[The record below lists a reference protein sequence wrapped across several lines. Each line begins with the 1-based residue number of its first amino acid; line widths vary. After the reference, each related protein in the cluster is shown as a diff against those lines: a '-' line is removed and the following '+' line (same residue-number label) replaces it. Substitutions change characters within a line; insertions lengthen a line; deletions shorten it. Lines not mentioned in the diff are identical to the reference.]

1 MGVFAIGCVLK
12 TRPHGTSVLL
22 ELKQNL
28 LLSPCEANLFLYGYD
43 GIFNFLGILG
53 TVVIQGPESF
63 DIFQGH
69 SKATMLLIINNA
81 RQGILSSFFFK
92 CADTILKKYSST
104 VVTIFTG
111 FASAALF
118 GHTLTINYMLG
129 ISIVFISM
137 YQFFSPLSDVKEE
150 ENGVLELESVKKTD
164 RLEDSNFID
173 VTACANEEVNTVK
186 HRIQT
191 CNEFVVK
198 KQKLVFGGRELSR
211 NNSLV

>member
-1 MGVFAIGCVLK
+1 MFQ
-12 TRPHGTSVLL
+12 
-22 ELKQNL
+22 KQK
-28 LLSPCEANLFLYGYD
+28 SFYHFPDNLFLYGYD

-53 TVVIQGPESF
+53 TVVIQ
-63 DIFQGH
+63 
-69 SKATMLLIINNA
+69 
-81 RQGILSSFFFK
+81 
-92 CADTILKKYSST
+92 DTILKKYSYT
-104 VVTIFTG
+104 VATIFTG

-191 CNEFVVK
+191 CNGFVVK
-198 KQKLVFGGRELSR
+198 K
-211 NNSLV
+211 

>member
-1 MGVFAIGCVLK
+1 
-12 TRPHGTSVLL
+12 
-22 ELKQNL
+22 
-28 LLSPCEANLFLYGYD
+28 
-43 GIFNFLGILG
+43 
-53 TVVIQGPESF
+53 
-63 DIFQGH
+63 
-69 SKATMLLIINNA
+69 
-81 RQGILSSFFFK
+81 
-92 CADTILKKYSST
+92 
-104 VVTIFTG
+104 
-111 FASAALF
+111 
-118 GHTLTINYMLG
+118 MLG

-191 CNEFVVK
+191 CNGFVVK

-211 NNSLV
+211 NNSLDYWGLGFACDNG

>member
-1 MGVFAIGCVLK
+1 M
-12 TRPHGTSVLL
+12 LL
-22 ELKQNL
+22 T
-28 LLSPCEANLFLYGYD
+28 NLFLYGYD

-53 TVVIQGPESF
+53 TVVIQ
-63 DIFQGH
+63 
-69 SKATMLLIINNA
+69 
-81 RQGILSSFFFK
+81 
-92 CADTILKKYSST
+92 DTILKKYSST
-104 VVTIFTG
+104 VATIFTG

-150 ENGVLELESVKKTD
+150 ENGVLELEFVKKLTGLYVCLILSLLLYMYNFFYLIFMNVY

-191 CNEFVVK
+191 CNGFVVK

-211 NNSLV
+211 NNSLVRDYVVCSGDVLHLIIGVSDLLVITVETAVGEEFEFRC